1 MKQAIITIDLPEYE
15 YIDTPVQYETSVGIL
30 LDENEIKNMKCFFDQ
45 LKACSF
51 INELIN
57 SKEHYRKWFIK
68 GMLRDYLYLDDR
80 EFYIIQNISHILQ
93 QHNKYSG
100 LDFNDFKFTYQPS
113 HIGKI
118 IKAGN
123 YEYKTELDLINVQ
136 IHNKKWE
143 YVISEKV

>member
-15 YIDTPVQYETSVGIL
+15 YIDTPVQYETSVGVL
-30 LDENEIKNMKCFFDQ
+30 LDENEIENMKGFFAQ
-45 LKACSF
+45 LKVCPF

-68 GMLRDYLYLDDR
+68 GMLKDYLHLDNR

-93 QHNKYSG
+93 QYNKYSG
-100 LDFNDFKFTYQPS
+100 LDFNNFQFEYKPS

-123 YEYKTELDLINVQ
+123 YEYKTVLDLINVQ

>member
-15 YIDTPVQYETSVGIL
+15 YIDKPVQYETSVGVL
-30 LDENEIKNMKCFFDQ
+30 LDENEIENIKCFFDQ
-45 LKACSF
+45 LKVCPF

-68 GMLRDYLYLDDR
+68 GMLKDYLNLDNR
-80 EFYIIQNISHILQ
+80 EFYIIQTISHILQ
-93 QHNKYSG
+93 QYNKYSG
-100 LDFNDFKFTYQPS
+100 LDFNDFQFEYKPS

-123 YEYKTELDLINVQ
+123 YEYKTELDLNNVQ

>member
-15 YIDTPVQYETSVGIL
+15 YIDKPVQYETSVGIL
-30 LDENEIKNMKCFFDQ
+30 LDENEIVNMKCFFDQ
-45 LKACSF
+45 LKACPF

-68 GMLRDYLYLDDR
+68 GMLKDYLNLDNR
-80 EFYIIQNISHILQ
+80 EFYIIQNISNILQ
-93 QHNKYSG
+93 LHNKYSG